1 MNRQSSSR
9 TSHHV
14 RAGLV
19 AVAGCLFAVA
29 MSGTGTAFAGGTD
42 SGDATPSVRVS
53 YAGLDLAS
61 DEGAR
66 ILYRRIA
73 SAAER
78 VCENPGSRELTA
90 TWASRRCERKA
101 IARAIAQ
108 VGNPKLAAILASAT
122 VHG

>member
-1 MNRQSSSR
+1 MIRQSSSR
-9 TSHHV
+9 TSNHV

-61 DEGAR
+61 DAGAQ

-73 SAAER
+73 NAAER
-78 VCENPGSRELTA
+78 VCENGGSRELTA
-90 TWASRRCERKA
+90 TWARRRCERQA
-101 IARAIAQ
+101 IARAIEQ
-108 VGNPKLAAILASAT
+108 VGNPKVAAILASAT